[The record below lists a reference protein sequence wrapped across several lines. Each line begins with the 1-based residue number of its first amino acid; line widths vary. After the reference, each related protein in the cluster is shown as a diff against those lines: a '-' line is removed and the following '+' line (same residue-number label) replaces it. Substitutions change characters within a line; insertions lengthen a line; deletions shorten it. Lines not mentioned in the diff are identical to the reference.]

1 MRKFIAL
8 AVIVL
13 AAVTVAAAQE
23 VPQVE
28 IFGGYSLFHFDKM
41 DADTFATGAGA
52 PPGSFAI
59 NQNMH
64 GWEGAVQFNINK
76 WLGAVAD
83 FSGHYG
89 TPGEITGVGGVTG
102 HTYNYL
108 FGPQI
113 NVRGQ
118 KAKGFVHV
126 LFGGNNFAFN
136 DNPTLGVIGGS
147 DNAFGMAIGG
157 GVDVNVT
164 KKVAVRVGQFDYI
177 YTKHNLG
184 LDLGH
189 QNNFRFSAGLV
200 LNLGS
205 K

>member
-28 IFGGYSLFHFDKM
+28 IFGGYSLFHYDKM
-41 DADTFATGAGA
+41 DADSLVLGAGA
-52 PPGSFAI
+52 PPGSFSI
-59 NQNMH
+59 NQNLH
-64 GWEGAVQFNINK
+64 GWEGAVQFNVNK
-76 WLGAVAD
+76 WFGAVAD

-89 TPGEITGVGGVTG
+89 TPVDITGVGSVTG
-102 HTYNYL
+102 HSYNFL
-108 FGPQI
+108 FGPQV
-113 NVRGQ
+113 NVRGG

-136 DNPTLGVIGGS
+136 DNPTLGITGGS
-147 DNAFGMAIGG
+147 DNAFAMAIGG

-164 KKVAVRVGQFDYI
+164 KMVAVRVGQFDYI
-177 YTKHNLG
+177 YTNHNLG

-200 LNLGS
+200 LNLG
-205 K
+205 KK